1 LVTGKAPVL
10 QKTGLPCPFPVIS
23 GDRRAEFPG
32 MHRGDPRQP
41 VMISLIQ
48 GGADNP
54 LPDTPFKQ
62 LLPDALRTV
71 TPLDTVMDKGLGET
85 RIA

>member
-1 LVTGKAPVL
+1 
-10 QKTGLPCPFPVIS
+10 
-23 GDRRAEFPG
+23 
-32 MHRGDPRQP
+32 
-41 VMISLIQ
+41 MISLIQ